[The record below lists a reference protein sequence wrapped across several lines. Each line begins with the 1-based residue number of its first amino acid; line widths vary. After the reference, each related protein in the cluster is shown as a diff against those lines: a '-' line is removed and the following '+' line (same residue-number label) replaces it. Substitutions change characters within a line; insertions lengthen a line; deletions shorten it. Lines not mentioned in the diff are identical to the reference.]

1 MGIGTCIIAKP
12 WSRITIENK
21 EVKLQEK
28 SVEITENGNT
38 IVTPDGKFNGLSKV
52 SITTNVSLPPPVY
65 QDKTI
70 SISENTQTEIT
81 PDSGYDA
88 LSKVTVNVNVPE
100 DQWSSDLKTAITEG
114 HGEWQKQLML
124 EEYQKT
130 ANVFKNWTSIPS
142 TDNKYKDYKY
152 IPNLPLPSYVEGLFY
167 RWVNIVDVPPYLD
180 LSPYTTLN
188 SLFRRCY
195 SLKTFVQQEEP
206 WNCTQA
212 ESMFNSCES
221 LSGNVTI
228 NAPKCIKARAMF
240 VSCHSVEEITLNTS
254 PLIWYSQIF
263 DSCALLVTINNL
275 NLSEDAVY
283 SIRAFAGCP
292 SLTNINFAEGSVI
305 NAPDIDFNVSV
316 NLTVQSLLNILNV
329 LKDLTG
335 MDSKTLTLGSENLNK
350 LTDEQKMI
358 ATNKNWILA

>member
-1 MGIGTCIIAKP
+1 MSAGCLILYKDGHGA
-12 WSRITIENK
+12 
-21 EVKLQEK
+21 KLQEK
-28 SVEITENGNT
+28 NVEITENGSTTVIPNNR
-38 IVTPDGKFNGLSKV
+38 FNGLSKV
-52 SITTNVSLPPPVY
+52 NITTNVSLPPPVY

-70 SISENTQTEIT
+70 SILENTQTEIT

-100 DQWSSDLKTAITEG
+100 DEWASVLQTSLTEG

-152 IPNLPLPSYVEGLFY
+152 IPNLPLPSSVDGLFY
-167 RWVNIVDVPPYLD
+167 RWVNIVNVPSFLDFSQYL
-180 LSPYTTLN
+180 SLN
-188 SLFRRCY
+188 SLFRECY
-195 SLKTFVQQEEP
+195 SLKTFVQHGGP
-206 WNCTQA
+206 WNCTDA
-212 ESMFNSCES
+212 ESMFNSCKS
-221 LSGNVTI
+221 LQGSVTI
-228 NAPKCIKARAMF
+228 DMPSCIHARAMF
-240 VSCHSVEEITLNTS
+240 AFCSSIEEITLNTA
-254 PLIWYSQIF
+254 PLAWYSQIF

-275 NLSEDAVY
+275 NLSEDAVH

-305 NAPDIDFNVSV
+305 NAENIDFHESV
-316 NLTVQSLLNILNV
+316 NLTVQSLLNILNI

-350 LTDEQKMI
+350 LTDEQKAI
-358 ATNKNWILA
+358 ATNKNWVLQ